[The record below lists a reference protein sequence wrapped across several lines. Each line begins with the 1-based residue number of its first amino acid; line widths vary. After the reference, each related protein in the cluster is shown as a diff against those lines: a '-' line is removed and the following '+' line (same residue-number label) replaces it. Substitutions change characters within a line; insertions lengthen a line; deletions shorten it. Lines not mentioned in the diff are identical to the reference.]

1 MNAFG
6 NYLLQMGCWL
16 AGFWLIY
23 ALVLR
28 NETFFN
34 LNRWFLLSGL
44 VLSLL
49 MPLFPLRYAVEVAPS
64 NVELMALSEAAL
76 TDDPILKSSFPVWK
90 AIYGAGMLF
99 FLIRFLWQYG
109 KLVGARKRG
118 EKMIMG
124 TTQLYRLKSDTAPFS
139 FFSKIYVSN
148 KMSNN
153 TELNAVI
160 AHEKVHID
168 ERHWI
173 DLMVLELVRTVQWF
187 NPLLIM
193 YQKAVKEN
201 HEYLADRGTLQS
213 GVSAHT
219 YKALL
224 ANRMLGVPVLLI
236 ANGFTMFN
244 PTKRIFMMNKNKT
257 MPVKRL
263 KLLWAIPVFAIIL
276 TAFAKPEYVPAQTI
290 MKDKAIN
297 TNTITVKGKVS
308 NDKGEP
314 LHGASVV
321 VAGSNLG
328 TVSGIDGKFILAGVE
343 PDDKIVFSFVG
354 YQTVQLPAQKSLE
367 VQMIRTRTNIEV
379 SGYGNMPG
387 DATPPPPPPPPF
399 LNLRSEDGKN
409 PLILIDRKPFEGDLK
424 TIDINTIEKIEVLK
438 EQSATAMYGKK
449 GENGVVLITTKK
461 QASPSNDEVFVVVE
475 EIPQF
480 KGGPMALKSY
490 LEKATAGSDEKGTV
504 RLQFTVETDGS
515 ISKIKTVDSPSKAL
529 GEKAISILS
538 SMPAWNPGKQRGKPV
553 AVDYSILIE
562 FK

>member
-1 MNAFG
+1 
-6 NYLLQMGCWL
+6 
-16 AGFWLIY
+16 
-23 ALVLR
+23 
-28 NETFFN
+28 
-34 LNRWFLLSGL
+34 
-44 VLSLL
+44 
-49 MPLFPLRYAVEVAPS
+49 
-64 NVELMALSEAAL
+64 
-76 TDDPILKSSFPVWK
+76 
-90 AIYGAGMLF
+90 
-99 FLIRFLWQYG
+99 
-109 KLVGARKRG
+109 
-118 EKMIMG
+118 MIMG

-153 TELNAVI
+153 IELNTVI

-173 DLMVLELVRTVQWF
+173 DLMVLELVRTLQWF

-236 ANGFTMFN
+236 ANGFTLFN

-354 YQTVQLPAQKSLE
+354 YQTVQLPAQK
-367 VQMIRTRTNIEV
+367 
-379 SGYGNMPG
+379 
-387 DATPPPPPPPPF
+387 A
-399 LNLRSEDGKN
+399 LRYK
-409 PLILIDRKPFEGDLK
+409 
-424 TIDINTIEKIEVLK
+424 
-438 EQSATAMYGKK
+438 
-449 GENGVVLITTKK
+449 
-461 QASPSNDEVFVVVE
+461 
-475 EIPQF
+475 
-480 KGGPMALKSY
+480 
-490 LEKATAGSDEKGTV
+490 
-504 RLQFTVETDGS
+504 
-515 ISKIKTVDSPSKAL
+515 
-529 GEKAISILS
+529 
-538 SMPAWNPGKQRGKPV
+538 
-553 AVDYSILIE
+553 
-562 FK
+562 